1 LLHRLS
7 TSLRLLMLLGL
18 MASSSIKA
26 KAADYV
32 VITKQVEVNR
42 PVVDVWKRVG
52 GYCAIAEWL
61 KVTCEY
67 VSGSGDLGSIR
78 KINGTN
84 LEPMVAKTATSYTY
98 WQSAG
103 NMAPM
108 SYHGTLAA
116 EPNGAGKSRLIYTL
130 FYDQAAMAS
139 DAVRASEHERLS
151 TRFQEALDTMK
162 ALAEAH

>member
-1 LLHRLS
+1 MRKRFAGFTVATLI
-7 TSLRLLMLLGL
+7 LGATFL
-18 MASSSIKA
+18 TAQTPKSP
-26 KAADYV
+26 DYI

-42 PVVDVWKRVG
+42 SATDVWKRVG

-67 VSGSGDLGSIR
+67 TAGSGEIGSIR

-84 LEPMVAKTATSYTY
+84 LEPMVAKTPFSYTY
-98 WQSAG
+98 WQTVG
-103 NMAPM
+103 NMAPE
-108 SYHGTLAA
+108 SYHGTLAV
-116 EPNGAGKSRLIYTL
+116 EPISATKSRLIYIL

-151 TRFQEALDTMK
+151 TRFGAALDTMK
-162 ALAEAH
+162 GLAEGK